1 MNGGVRVIGILVAA
15 LMVVQLGGAV
25 VGYRLFTDPPTQPP
39 VHSDAIVVLG
49 GEHDGR
55 EAFGIDLAR
64 AGFADTVLLSNPYP
78 DDDPTMRAACQ
89 SSDRQ
94 VRIVCFTPRPSTTT
108 GEALF
113 TREQA
118 RAHHWSRVTVVSWR
132 HHLFRA
138 GVIFRQCLGIDV
150 QLVAVPRT
158 YHFSLGAWAFVYAY
172 QFAGTTRAALTGCP
186 PD

>member
-1 MNGGVRVIGILVAA
+1 MRIIVVLVAA
-15 LMVVQLGGAV
+15 LMIVQVSGAV
-25 VGYRLFTDPPTQPP
+25 VGYRLFTDPPAEPP

-49 GEHDGR
+49 GAHDGR
-55 EAFGIDLAR
+55 ESFGIDLAR
-64 AGFADTVLLSNPYP
+64 AGFADAVLLSNPYP
-78 DDDPTMRAACQ
+78 ADDATMRAACEAT
-89 SSDRQ
+89 DRK
-94 VRIVCFTPRPSTTT
+94 VKVVCFRPRPSTTT

-118 RAHHWSRVTVVSWR
+118 RAHHWNRVTVVSWR

-158 YHFSLGAWAFVYAY
+158 YHFSLGASAFVYAY
-172 QFAGTTRAALTGCP
+172 QFAGTARASLTGCP
-186 PD
+186 QA

>member
-1 MNGGVRVIGILVAA
+1 MRIIVVLVAA
-15 LMVVQLGGAV
+15 LMIVQVSGAV
-25 VGYRLFTDPPTQPP
+25 VGYRLFTDPPAEPP

-49 GEHDGR
+49 GAHDGR
-55 EAFGIDLAR
+55 ESFGIDLAR
-64 AGFADTVLLSNPYP
+64 AGFADAVLLSNPYP
-78 DDDPTMRAACQ
+78 ADDATMGAACEAT
-89 SSDRQ
+89 DRK
-94 VRIVCFTPRPSTTT
+94 VKVVCFRPRPSTTT

-118 RAHHWSRVTVVSWR
+118 RAHHWNRVTVVSWH

-172 QFAGTTRAALTGCP
+172 QFAGTARASLTGCP
-186 PD
+186 QA